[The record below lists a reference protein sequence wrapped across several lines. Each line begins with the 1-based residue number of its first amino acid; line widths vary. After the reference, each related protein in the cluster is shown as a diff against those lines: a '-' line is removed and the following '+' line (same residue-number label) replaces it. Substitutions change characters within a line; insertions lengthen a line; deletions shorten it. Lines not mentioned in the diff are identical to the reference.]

1 MEGLENNKI
10 HMIFYTNH
18 KIDIPEKKNGKQNHS
33 VKKKIK
39 KKKKKKK
46 KAKEARNNFEE
57 LSSLFL
63 KVVKSLDQF

>member
-33 VKKKIK
+33 VKKQ
-39 KKKKKKK
+39 KKKK

>member
-1 MEGLENNKI
+1 MEGLENNKT

-33 VKKKIK
+33 VKKKK
-39 KKKKKKK
+39 KEK
-46 KAKEARNNFEE
+46 KAKEARNNFVE

>member
-1 MEGLENNKI
+1 MEGLENNKLHI
-10 HMIFYTNH
+10 IFYTNH

-33 VKKKIK
+33 VK

>member
-1 MEGLENNKI
+1 M
-10 HMIFYTNH
+10 
-18 KIDIPEKKNGKQNHS
+18 EKK
-33 VKKKIK
+33 ITLLK

>member
-1 MEGLENNKI
+1 MEGLENNKT

-18 KIDIPEKKNGKQNHS
+18 KIDIPEKKQ
-33 VKKKIK
+33 
-39 KKKKKKK
+39 KKKKK

>member
-1 MEGLENNKI
+1 MEGLENNKLHI
-10 HMIFYTNH
+10 IFYTNH

-33 VKKKIK
+33 
-39 KKKKKKK
+39 KKK

>member
-1 MEGLENNKI
+1 MEGLENNKTLTSRKKR
-10 HMIFYTNH
+10 MEN
-18 KIDIPEKKNGKQNHS
+18 KITLL
-33 VKKKIK
+33 

>member
-33 VKKKIK
+33 VKKK
-39 KKKKKKK
+39 KKKK

>member
-1 MEGLENNKI
+1 MEGLENNKLHI
-10 HMIFYTNH
+10 IFYTNH

-33 VKKKIK
+33 V
-39 KKKKKKK
+39 KKKKK

>member
-33 VKKKIK
+33 VKKKK
-39 KKKKKKK
+39 KKII
-46 KAKEARNNFEE
+46 
-57 LSSLFL
+57 LSISQ
-63 KVVKSLDQF
+63 SREIS

>member
-1 MEGLENNKI
+1 MEGLENNKLHI
-10 HMIFYTNH
+10 IFYTNH

-33 VKKKIK
+33 V

>member
-10 HMIFYTNH
+10 HIIFYTNH

-39 KKKKKKK
+39 KKKKKK
-46 KAKEARNNFEE
+46 AKEARNDFEE

>member
-1 MEGLENNKI
+1 MENKI
-10 HMIFYTNH
+10 TLL
-18 KIDIPEKKNGKQNHS
+18 
-33 VKKKIK
+33 

-57 LSSLFL
+57 LSYLFL

>member
-33 VKKKIK
+33 VKKK
-39 KKKKKKK
+39 KKK

>member
-1 MEGLENNKI
+1 MEGLENNKLHI
-10 HMIFYTNH
+10 IFYTNH

-33 VKKKIK
+33 VKKKK
-39 KKKKKKK
+39 KKKKKI

>member
-10 HMIFYTNH
+10 HIIFYTNH

-39 KKKKKKK
+39 KKKKKQKK
-46 KAKEARNNFEE
+46 QGITLRNYPLYF
-57 LSSLFL
+57 S
-63 KVVKSLDQF
+63 KS

>member
-18 KIDIPEKKNGKQNHS
+18 KIDIPE
-33 VKKKIK
+33 
-39 KKKKKKK
+39 KKKKKK

>member
-1 MEGLENNKI
+1 MEGLENNKLHI
-10 HMIFYTNH
+10 IFYTNH

-33 VKKKIK
+33 VKKK
-39 KKKKKKK
+39 KKKKK
-46 KAKEARNNFEE
+46 KAKEARKNFEE

>member
-1 MEGLENNKI
+1 MEGLENNKTLTSRKKR
-10 HMIFYTNH
+10 MEN
-18 KIDIPEKKNGKQNHS
+18 KITLLK
-33 VKKKIK
+33 K

>member
-1 MEGLENNKI
+1 MENKI
-10 HMIFYTNH
+10 TLL
-18 KIDIPEKKNGKQNHS
+18 
-33 VKKKIK
+33 
-39 KKKKKKK
+39 KKKKK

>member
-18 KIDIPEKKNGKQNHS
+18 KIDIPEK
-33 VKKKIK
+33 K

>member
-1 MEGLENNKI
+1 MEGLENNKLHI
-10 HMIFYTNH
+10 IFYTNH
-18 KIDIPEKKNGKQNHS
+18 KIDIPEKKKQC
-33 VKKKIK
+33 KTKTLFKK

>member
-18 KIDIPEKKNGKQNHS
+18 KIDIPEKKNGKQ
-33 VKKKIK
+33 
-39 KKKKKKK
+39 KK

>member
-10 HMIFYTNH
+10 HIIFYTNH
-18 KIDIPEKKNGKQNHS
+18 KIDIPEKKNGKQNQS
-33 VKKKIK
+33 V

-46 KAKEARNNFEE
+46 KAKEARNDFVE

>member
-33 VKKKIK
+33 VKKKK
-39 KKKKKKK
+39 KII
-46 KAKEARNNFEE
+46 
-57 LSSLFL
+57 LSISQ
-63 KVVKSLDQF
+63 SREIS

>member
-1 MEGLENNKI
+1 MEGLENNKT

-18 KIDIPEKKNGKQNHS
+18 KIDIPEKKDGKQNHS
-33 VKKKIK
+33 V
-39 KKKKKKK
+39 KKK

-63 KVVKSLDQF
+63 KVVKSLDHF

>member
-33 VKKKIK
+33 VKKKK
-39 KKKKKKK
+39 KRKQKKQGITL
-46 KAKEARNNFEE
+46 RNYPLYF
-57 LSSLFL
+57 S
-63 KVVKSLDQF
+63 KS